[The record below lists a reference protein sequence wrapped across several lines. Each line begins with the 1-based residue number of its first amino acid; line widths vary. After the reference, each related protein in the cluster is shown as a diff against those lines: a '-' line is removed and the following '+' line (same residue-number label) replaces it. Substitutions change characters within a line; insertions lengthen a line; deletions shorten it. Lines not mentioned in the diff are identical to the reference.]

1 MLLLSIQAWGAL
13 YAAILFVICAA
24 AVHIVRLVVFGYGAM
39 KKKPPENKPEQ
50 KAPEKSEA
58 VYYIVER
65 KKKAPEGRIFRPQAL
80 SIQMNQPS

>member
-65 KKKAPEGRIFRPQAL
+65 KKKRPKAEYSDPKRFQFK
-80 SIQMNQPS
+80 